1 MSERLVKSGYVT
13 AVTGA
18 KVSGVLAQ
26 SGNGEAGMSRAVQI
40 GSLVKVLT
48 PQSIAFGVVSSL
60 HTENPSTPPAPTDL
74 RTMEVDLFGEAMIS
88 DSDLA
93 MDGGFTFQRGVSVY
107 PALGSPIYESTREEL
122 AQIYARP
129 RAANIQIG
137 TLHQDTS
144 LPVYVMSDELMGKHF
159 AILGTTGSG
168 KSCAL
173 AVLLRAVL
181 EAHPW
186 GHMVVLDPHNEYS
199 AAFGDAAEVITPEN
213 LQLPYWLL
221 NAEELVEVLCSPE
234 GASRDAEA
242 NILKSCVVEAK
253 RAFMGENPA
262 AGNFITVDTP
272 FPYQLSTLSQLI
284 ERAMGK
290 LDKADES
297 TPYLRLTARIDSLRR
312 DKRFAFMFSGLKVSD
327 TMADVV
333 GKILRI
339 PVEERPV
346 TIFDLSGVPSEIV
359 DVVVSLMCRTIF
371 DFAVWSPREDSIPV
385 LVVCEEAHRYIPRD
399 HSGFE
404 PTREAISRIAKEG
417 RKYGVSLGLVTQ
429 RPSELSDTI
438 LSQCNTIFAL
448 RMSNERDQ
456 VFVRNVVPEAALGLM
471 NALPALR
478 SQEAVVVGE
487 GVTLPMRIRFN
498 NLPPEH
504 RPASDTAI
512 FSESWKTEEQPEWDL
527 IYETIERW
535 RHQVR

>member
-1 MSERLVKSGYVT
+1 MSERLVKAGYVT
-13 AVTGA
+13 TVTGSN
-18 KVSGVLAQ
+18 VSGVLAQ
-26 SGNGEAGMSRAVQI
+26 SGTGDSGMSRAVQI

-48 PQSIAFGVVSSL
+48 PKSIAFGVVSSL
-60 HTENPSTPPAPTDL
+60 HVDDPSTPPESTD
-74 RTMEVDLFGEAMIS
+74 RRMIEIDLFGEAMIS
-88 DSDLA
+88 ESDLG
-93 MDGGFTFQRGVSVY
+93 DGGFTFQRGVSVY
-107 PALGSPIYESTREEL
+107 PALGAPIYESTRDEL
-122 AQIYARP
+122 SQIYARP
-129 RAANIQIG
+129 NAANIQIG
-137 TLHQDTS
+137 TLHQDGT
-144 LPVYVMSDELMGKHF
+144 LPVYVMSDEMMGKHF
-159 AILGTTGSG
+159 AVLGTTGSG

-173 AVLLRAVL
+173 AVLLRSVL
-181 EAHPW
+181 QSHPW
-186 GHMVVLDPHNEYS
+186 GHIVVLDPHNEY
-199 AAFGDAAEVITPEN
+199 AASFGDAAEVITPEN

-221 NAEELVEVLCSPE
+221 NSEELVEVLCSPD

-242 NILKSCVVEAK
+242 NILKAAVVEAK
-253 RAFMGENPA
+253 RAFIGETPSA
-262 AGNFITVDTP
+262 ANFITVDTP

-284 ERAMGK
+284 ERSMGK
-290 LDKADES
+290 LDKADQS

-339 PVEERPV
+339 PVEDRPV
-346 TIFDLSGVPSEIV
+346 TLFDLSGVPSEIV

-371 DFAVWSPREDSIPV
+371 DFAVWSPRESTIPV
-385 LVVCEEAHRYIPRD
+385 LLVCEEAHRYIPRD
-399 HSGFE
+399 HSGFQ

-429 RPSELSDTI
+429 RPSELSETI

-448 RMSNERDQ
+448 RMSNDKDQ
-456 VFVRNVVPEAALGLM
+456 DYVRTVVPEAAMGLM
-471 NALPALR
+471 NSLPALR

-498 NLPPEH
+498 DLPPEH
-504 RPASDTAI
+504 RPASDTAV
-512 FSESWKTEEQPEWDL
+512 FSKAWETEEQPEWDL

>member
-13 AVTGA
+13 AVTGS

-26 SGNGEAGMSRAVQI
+26 SGDAGAGQSRAVQI

-60 HTENPSTPPAPTDL
+60 HIDSPSTPPAPTD
-74 RTMEVDLFGEAMIS
+74 RRVMEVDLFGEAMIS
-88 DSDLA
+88 DSDLSA
-93 MDGGFTFQRGVSVY
+93 DGGFTFQRGVSVY
-107 PALGSPIYESTREEL
+107 PALGAPIYESTRDEL

-199 AAFGDAAEVITPEN
+199 AAFGDAAEIITPEN

-221 NAEELVEVLCSPE
+221 NSEELVEVLCSPD

-242 NILKSCVVEAK
+242 NILKACVVEAK
-253 RAFMGENPA
+253 RAFIGENPA
-262 AGNFITVDTP
+262 GSSFITVDTP

-284 ERAMGK
+284 ERHMGK

-327 TMADVV
+327 SLADVV

-385 LVVCEEAHRYIPRD
+385 LLVCEEAHRYIPRD

-456 VFVRNVVPEAALGLM
+456 TFVRNVVPEAALGLM

-498 NLPPEH
+498 HLAPEH

>member
-1 MSERLVKSGYVT
+1 MSERLVKAGYVT
-13 AVTGA
+13 TVTGS

-26 SGNGEAGMSRAVQI
+26 SGDGDSGMSRSVQI

-48 PQSIAFGVVSSL
+48 PKSIAFGVVSSL
-60 HTENPSTPPAPTDL
+60 HVDDPSTPPVPTD
-74 RTMEVDLFGEAMIS
+74 RRMIEIDLFGEAMIS
-88 DSDLA
+88 DSDLG
-93 MDGGFTFQRGVSVY
+93 DGGFTFQRGVSVY
-107 PALGSPIYESTREEL
+107 PALGAPIYDSTRDEL
-122 AQIYARP
+122 SQIYARP
-129 RAANIQIG
+129 NSANIQIG
-137 TLHQDTS
+137 TLHQDSS
-144 LPVYVMSDELMGKHF
+144 LPVYVMSDEMMGKHF
-159 AILGTTGSG
+159 AVLGTTGSG

-173 AVLLRAVL
+173 AVLLRSVL
-181 EAHPW
+181 QSHPW
-186 GHMVVLDPHNEYS
+186 GHIVVLDPHNEYA

-221 NAEELVEVLCSPE
+221 NSEELVEVLCSPD

-242 NILKSCVVEAK
+242 NILKAAVVDAK
-253 RAFMGENPA
+253 RAFIGETTA

-284 ERAMGK
+284 EKSMGK
-290 LDKADES
+290 LEKADQS

-339 PVEERPV
+339 PVEDRPV
-346 TIFDLSGVPSEIV
+346 TLFDLSGVPSEIV

-371 DFAVWSPREDSIPV
+371 DFAVWSPRESTIPV
-385 LVVCEEAHRYIPRD
+385 LLICEEAHRYIPRD
-399 HSGFE
+399 HSGFQ

-429 RPSELSDTI
+429 RPSELSETI

-448 RMSNERDQ
+448 RMSNDKDQ
-456 VFVRNVVPEAALGLM
+456 DYVRTVVPEAAMGLM
-471 NALPALR
+471 NSLPALR

-498 NLPPEH
+498 DLPLEH
-504 RPASDTAI
+504 RPASDTAV
-512 FSESWKTEEQPEWDL
+512 FSKAWETEDQPEWDL

>member
-1 MSERLVKSGYVT
+1 MSERLVKAGYVT
-13 AVTGA
+13 TVTGA
-18 KVSGVLAQ
+18 KVSGVLVQ
-26 SGNGEAGMSRAVQI
+26 SGDGDSGLSRAVQI

-48 PQSIAFGVVSSL
+48 PKSIAFGVVSSL
-60 HTENPSTPPAPTDL
+60 HVDDPSTPPSSAD
-74 RTMEVDLFGEAMIS
+74 RRMMEIDLFGEAMIS
-88 DSDLA
+88 DSELD
-93 MDGGFTFQRGVSVY
+93 DGGFAFQRGVSIY
-107 PALGSPIYESTREEL
+107 PALGSPIYETTRDEL

-129 RAANIQIG
+129 NSANIKIG
-137 TLHQDTS
+137 TLHQDSS
-144 LPVYVMSDELMGKHF
+144 LPVYVMSDEMMGKHF
-159 AILGTTGSG
+159 AVLGTTGSG
-168 KSCAL
+168 KSCAV
-173 AVLLRAVL
+173 AVLLRSVL
-181 EAHPW
+181 ESHPW
-186 GHMVVLDPHNEYS
+186 GHIVVLDPHNEYA

-221 NAEELVEVLCSPE
+221 NSEELVEVLCSPD

-242 NILKSCVVEAK
+242 NILKAAVVEAK
-253 RAFMGENPA
+253 RAFIGETPA
-262 AGNFITVDTP
+262 AGSFITVDTP

-284 ERAMGK
+284 EKSMGK
-290 LDKADES
+290 LEKADQS

-339 PVEERPV
+339 PVEDRPV
-346 TIFDLSGVPSEIV
+346 TLFDLSGVPSEIV

-371 DFAVWSPREDSIPV
+371 DFAVWSPRESNIPV
-385 LVVCEEAHRYIPRD
+385 LLVCEEAHRYIPRD
-399 HSGFE
+399 RSGFE

-448 RMSNERDQ
+448 RMSNDKDQ
-456 VFVRNVVPEAALGLM
+456 NFVRTVVPEAAMGLM

-498 NLPPEH
+498 DLAPEH
-504 RPASDTAI
+504 RPASDTAV
-512 FSESWKTEEQPEWDL
+512 FSTSWETEEQPEWDL

>member
-1 MSERLVKSGYVT
+1 MSERLVKAGYVT
-13 AVTGA
+13 TVTGSN
-18 KVSGVLAQ
+18 VSGVLAQ
-26 SGNGEAGMSRAVQI
+26 SGDGDSGMSRAVQI

-48 PQSIAFGVVSSL
+48 PKSIAFGAVSSL
-60 HTENPSTPPAPTDL
+60 HVDDPSTPPVPTD
-74 RTMEVDLFGEAMIS
+74 RRMIEIDLFGEAMIS
-88 DSDLA
+88 DSDL
-93 MDGGFTFQRGVSVY
+93 GGIGFTFQRGVSVY
-107 PALGSPIYESTREEL
+107 PALGSPIYESTRDEL
-122 AQIYARP
+122 SQIYARP
-129 RAANIQIG
+129 NAANIQIG
-137 TLHQDTS
+137 TLHQDST
-144 LPVYVMSDELMGKHF
+144 LPVYVMSDEMMGKHF
-159 AILGTTGSG
+159 AVLGTTGSG

-173 AVLLRAVL
+173 AVLLRSVL
-181 EAHPW
+181 QSHPW
-186 GHMVVLDPHNEYS
+186 GHIVVLDPHNEYA

-221 NAEELVEVLCSPE
+221 NSEELVEVLCSPD

-242 NILKSCVVEAK
+242 NILKAAVVDAK
-253 RAFMGENPA
+253 RAFIGETPSA
-262 AGNFITVDTP
+262 ANFITVDTP

-284 ERAMGK
+284 EKSMGK
-290 LDKADES
+290 LDKADQS

-339 PVEERPV
+339 PVEDRPV
-346 TIFDLSGVPSEIV
+346 TLFDLSGVPSEIV

-371 DFAVWSPREDSIPV
+371 DFAVWSPRESTIPV
-385 LVVCEEAHRYIPRD
+385 LLICEEAHRYIPRD
-399 HSGFE
+399 HSGFQ

-429 RPSELSDTI
+429 RPSELSETI

-448 RMSNERDQ
+448 RMSNDKDQ
-456 VFVRNVVPEAALGLM
+456 DYVRTVVPEAAMGLM
-471 NALPALR
+471 NSLPALR

-498 NLPPEH
+498 DLPVEH
-504 RPASDTAI
+504 RPASDTAV
-512 FSESWKTEEQPEWDL
+512 FSASWETEDQPEWDL